1 MRVRELMTPAS
12 DVITI
17 GPQATVAEAVRL
29 LMRHG
34 IGALPVVAPNRAVL
48 GLVAERD
55 VVKALD
61 AGAEN
66 ALDEPVSRVMRRPPP
81 SCDADENVRR
91 VMARITRERL
101 RHMVV
106 CEGGRLEGLVS
117 VGDLL
122 KNRLDELEL
131 EAGVLRDV
139 VAAQRSL
146 T

>member
-1 MRVRELMTPAS
+1 MRVTELMTPVP
-12 DVITI
+12 DVITV
-17 GPQATVAEAVRL
+17 GPDATIAAASRL

-34 IGALPVVAPNRAVL
+34 IGALPVVDADHTVL
-48 GLVAERD
+48 GLLAERD

-61 AGAEN
+61 ERGDG
-66 ALDEPVSRVMRRPPP
+66 ALDLPVSRAMRRPPP
-81 SCDADENVRR
+81 SCEAHDQARD

-106 CEGGRLEGLVS
+106 RDGGRLAGLIS

-122 KNRLDELEL
+122 KHRLDELEL

-139 VAAQRSL
+139 VAAQRAM